1 VIGAIIIDYQ
11 RKYYQ
16 FKDNILL
23 KLIMKNRSSLYSID
37 LMLIDIHREIESDPE
52 TIKIIEYIISLY
64 EPPKQS
70 WWFTKKKT
78 YILS

>member
-1 VIGAIIIDYQ
+1 
-11 RKYYQ
+11 
-16 FKDNILL
+16 
-23 KLIMKNRSSLYSID
+23 MKNRSSLYSID